1 MYRELEIPGVGVLWR
16 SSASAS
22 AAEPTVIPA
31 DGSADLILR
40 DDELLVAGP
49 STRWLIGQ
57 GSAHGATVGLRFA
70 PGHASAALGVDA
82 AELRDRLV
90 LGADALAPATRRR
103 GERLLRTLG
112 HALGEGNGDS
122 GAERDPSGVEL
133 RSALSVADIN
143 ELGLGASAWTAEALR
158 IARGGAGAAEAAAH
172 LGYSERQLQRRMQQ
186 HFGYGY
192 TALRRV
198 LRAEQARALL
208 RGGLQIEAAAS
219 RAGYS
224 DQAHLTRE
232 FGRFVGTTPGRF
244 VTAGAASEAAEDPR
258 AAASV
263 RSQPAD
269 PAPSGA

>member
-1 MYRELEIPGVGVLWR
+1 MYREFEIPGVGVLWR
-16 SSASAS
+16 SAASAGS
-22 AAEPTVIPA
+22 AAPTAIPA

-57 GSAHGATVGLRFA
+57 GSAHNATLGLRFA
-70 PGHASAALGVDA
+70 PGHASSALGVDA

-90 LGADALAPATRRR
+90 LGADALAPTTRRR
-103 GERLLRTLG
+103 GERLLR
-112 HALGEGNGDS
+112 ALGDALGDDHS

-133 RSALSVADIN
+133 RSALGAADID
-143 ELGLGASAWTAEALR
+143 ELGLGASAWTTEALR
-158 IARGGAGAAEAAAH
+158 IARRGAGAAEAAAH

-198 LRAEQARALL
+198 LRAERARALL
-208 RGGLQIEAAAS
+208 SGGLQIEAAAS

-232 FGRFVGTTPGRF
+232 FGRFVGMTPGRF
-244 VTAGAASEAAEDPR
+244 VAADAAGEAAGDPR
-258 AAASV
+258 RPASA